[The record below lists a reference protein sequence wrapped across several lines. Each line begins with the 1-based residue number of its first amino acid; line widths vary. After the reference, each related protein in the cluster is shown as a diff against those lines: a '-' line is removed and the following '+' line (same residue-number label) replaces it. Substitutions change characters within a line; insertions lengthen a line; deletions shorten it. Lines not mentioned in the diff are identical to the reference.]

1 MKPYIFLTQGFDSPP
16 ASHIFK
22 IFFLVKIIS
31 FFQEALQPVKVQG
44 VFSTALGAEDNA
56 CRRCDSDRHPNV
68 KEPHGVK

>member
-16 ASHIFK
+16 ASNIFK

-31 FFQEALQPVKVQG
+31 IFNYVVICHPACEGAGGVFFQRRWEQR
-44 VFSTALGAEDNA
+44 NA

-68 KEPHGVK
+68 R

>member
-31 FFQEALQPVKVQG
+31 FFSRSHPACEGAGG
-44 VFSTALGAEDNA
+44 VFFNGVGSRGTLAAGATATATLM
-56 CRRCDSDRHPNV
+56 
-68 KEPHGVK
+68 